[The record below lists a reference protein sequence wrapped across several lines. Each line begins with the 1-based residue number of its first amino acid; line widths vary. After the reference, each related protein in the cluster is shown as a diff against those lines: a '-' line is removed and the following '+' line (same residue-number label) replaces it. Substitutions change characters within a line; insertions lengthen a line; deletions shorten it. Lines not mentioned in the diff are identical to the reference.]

1 MKNTLTIIGAIAI
14 AIGVAAAVAVFVKK
28 YTVNFNLSVSKK
40 PEPIDFDEYDDFDE
54 DFEDDITWE
63 EVPVEEEDELLA
75 ETIDEL
81 DNLDKN
87 I

>member
-14 AIGVAAAVAVFVKK
+14 AIGVAAAVAVFIKK
-28 YTVNFNLSVSKK
+28 YTVNFNLSVTKK
-40 PEPIDFDEYDDFDE
+40 PEDIDFDDYDDFDE
-54 DFEDDITWE
+54 DFDDDITWE
-63 EVPVEEEDELLA
+63 EVPVEEDDLIA
-75 ETIDEL
+75 ETINEL

>member
-28 YTVNFNLSVSKK
+28 YTVNFHLSVNKK
-40 PEPIDFDEYDDFDE
+40 PEDFDLDDYDDFED

-63 EVPVEEEDELLA
+63 EVPVEEEEDLLS